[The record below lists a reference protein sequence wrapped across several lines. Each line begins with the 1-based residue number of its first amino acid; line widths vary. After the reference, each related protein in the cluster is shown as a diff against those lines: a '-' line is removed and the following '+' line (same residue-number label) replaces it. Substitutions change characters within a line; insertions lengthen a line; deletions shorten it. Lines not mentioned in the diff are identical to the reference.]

1 MVENI
6 TPLRLNGTTKIG
18 RIQAI
23 QAKPDVNNDVY
34 RVIRSLIFSS
44 SFYFEYSAQLS
55 RKFADSNNV

>member
-6 TPLRLNGTTKIG
+6 TPLRPSGTTKTG

-23 QAKPDVNNDVY
+23 QAMPDVTNDVY

-55 RKFADSNNV
+55 RKFAD

>member
-6 TPLRLNGTTKIG
+6 TPLRPSGTTKIG

-23 QAKPDVNNDVY
+23 QAMPDVTNDVY

-44 SFYFEYSAQLS
+44 SF
-55 RKFADSNNV
+55 

>member
-6 TPLRLNGTTKIG
+6 TPLRPSGTTKIG

-23 QAKPDVNNDVY
+23 QVMLDVTNDVY
-34 RVIRSLIFSS
+34 RVIRSLIFSY

-55 RKFADSNNV
+55 RKFAD